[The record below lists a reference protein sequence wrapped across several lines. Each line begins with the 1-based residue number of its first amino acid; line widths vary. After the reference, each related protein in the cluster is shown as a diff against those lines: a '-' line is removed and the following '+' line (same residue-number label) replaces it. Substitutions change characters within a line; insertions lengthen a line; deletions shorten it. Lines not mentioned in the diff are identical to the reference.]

1 MHLSSRLL
9 WIIVSLAWFTA
20 SIGCQTISPKEQTE
34 LKMVTITDLS
44 QVAGK
49 WEGLLR
55 RVPPSRTDGV
65 TLIILADGRFR
76 FTSARTIGILRGEG
90 TFTVAD
96 GRLAT
101 TSERGTM
108 DVTLFEGEGRRM
120 LRATGQSS
128 DGLGFVAE
136 VTPVK
141 NPAP

>member
-1 MHLSSRLL
+1 MHSSTRLSVIAL
-9 WIIVSLAWFTA
+9 ILAWLA
-20 SIGCQTISPKEQTE
+20 AGIGCQTISSKEQAALE
-34 LKMVTITDLS
+34 MVPVTDPS

-65 TLIILADGRFR
+65 TLVILSDGRYR

-96 GRLAT
+96 GRLT
-101 TSERGTM
+101 TTGERGTM
-108 DVTLFEGEGRRM
+108 DVALFEGEGRRM

-141 NPAP
+141 SPAH

>member
-1 MHLSSRLL
+1 M
-9 WIIVSLAWFTA
+9 
-20 SIGCQTISPKEQTE
+20 SPKEQAALE
-34 LKMVTITDLS
+34 MVPVTDPS

-65 TLIILADGRFR
+65 TLIILPDGRYR

-90 TFTVAD
+90 TFTVED
-96 GRLAT
+96 GRL
-101 TSERGTM
+101 TSTGERGTM
-108 DVTLFEGEGRRM
+108 DVTLLEGEGRRM

-141 NPAP
+141 SPAP

>member
-1 MHLSSRLL
+1 MHPSARLSLVV
-9 WIIVSLAWFTA
+9 ISLAWLA
-20 SIGCQTISPKEQTE
+20 AGLGCQMISPKEQAE
-34 LKMVTITDLS
+34 LKMVAVTDPS

-65 TLIILADGRFR
+65 TLVILPDGRYR

-90 TFTVAD
+90 TLAVTD
-96 GRLAT
+96 GRLTA

-108 DVTLFEGEGRRM
+108 DVSLFEGEGRRM
-120 LRATGQSS
+120 LRAMGQSS
-128 DGLGFVAE
+128 DGLGFIAE

-141 NPAP
+141 SPAP

>member
-1 MHLSSRLL
+1 MHSSARLPV
-9 WIIVSLAWFTA
+9 IVLILAWLTA
-20 SIGCQTISPKEQTE
+20 GIGCQTMSSKEQAALE
-34 LKMVTITDLS
+34 MVPVTDPS

-65 TLIILADGRFR
+65 TLIILPDGRYR
-76 FTSARTIGILRGEG
+76 FTSARTVGILRGEG

-96 GRLAT
+96 GRLT
-101 TSERGTM
+101 TTGERGTM
-108 DVTLFEGEGRRM
+108 DVSLYEGEGRRM

-136 VTPVK
+136 VEPVK
-141 NPAP
+141 SPAH

>member
-1 MHLSSRLL
+1 MHSSVRLSV
-9 WIIVSLAWFTA
+9 IVLILAWLA
-20 SIGCQTISPKEQTE
+20 AGIGCQTISPKEQAALE
-34 LKMVTITDLS
+34 MVPVTDPS

-65 TLIILADGRFR
+65 TLVILSDGRYR

-96 GRLAT
+96 GRLT
-101 TSERGTM
+101 TTGERGTM

-141 NPAP
+141 SPAH

>member
-9 WIIVSLAWFTA
+9 LIIVSLAWFTA
-20 SIGCQTISPKEQTE
+20 SIGCQAMAPKEQAE
-34 LKMVTITDLS
+34 LKMVDVTDPS

-65 TLIILADGRFR
+65 TLVILSDGRYR

-96 GRLAT
+96 GRLT
-101 TSERGTM
+101 TTGERGTM

-141 NPAP
+141 SPAH